1 MTKPHLE
8 EIAPGAFAYVQPDGG
23 WMVNNTGLVVG
34 PGGRSVVVDT
44 SSTERRTRA
53 FLAEVDART
62 TGVPMALVNTHH
74 HPDHT
79 YGNGF
84 VPVETPVVGHELC
97 RDEVLAAG
105 LEATKVITAPDYG
118 DLTVRPPGITF
129 TEQLTLHLDDVA
141 VELHHFGPAHTT
153 NDIVVWLPDTR
164 VVYAGDLAFAGGQ
177 PFVLEGSVAGFIRAL
192 DRIRGLEPEVLV
204 PGHGPV
210 VRDDGVGDLLDD
222 LTGYLGF
229 VADVAATSYAAGLSP
244 LEAAE
249 THRDNPYRAW
259 QETERLVGNLHR
271 AYAELTAEESGTTEW
286 VRVRVP
292 DVWPDLV
299 AFNGGPIACHA

>member
-84 VPVETPVVGHELC
+84 VAAETPVVGHELC

-118 DLTVRPPGITF
+118 DLTVRPPDITF

-141 VELHHFGPAHTT
+141 VELRHFGPAHTT

-164 VVYAGDLAFAGGQ
+164 VVYMKT
-177 PFVLEGSVAGFIRAL
+177 P
-192 DRIRGLEPEVLV
+192 
-204 PGHGPV
+204 
-210 VRDDGVGDLLDD
+210 
-222 LTGYLGF
+222 
-229 VADVAATSYAAGLSP
+229 
-244 LEAAE
+244 
-249 THRDNPYRAW
+249 
-259 QETERLVGNLHR
+259 
-271 AYAELTAEESGTTEW
+271 
-286 VRVRVP
+286 
-292 DVWPDLV
+292 
-299 AFNGGPIACHA
+299 